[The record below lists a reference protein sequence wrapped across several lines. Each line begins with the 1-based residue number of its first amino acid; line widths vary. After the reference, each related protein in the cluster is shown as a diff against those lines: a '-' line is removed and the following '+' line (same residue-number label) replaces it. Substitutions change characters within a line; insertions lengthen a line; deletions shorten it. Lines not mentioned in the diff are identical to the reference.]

1 MKLFYSILFLSLLS
15 FSSFSQDKKD
25 IAKIY
30 FKKAKESYLNK
41 DFTKT
46 ERYLSKTIEYFDGIK
61 TEEIA
66 IFGSKFF
73 FENQKYTKAKEY
85 LTAFFKLNKSKKT
98 QNYSEMLI
106 LYTDTLDAIDNP
118 EKFKKQKKIVSPKNI
133 TKNDLKDE
141 VNKIDVIKV
150 NDSKKVTNII
160 EEEDF
165 SDQQG
170 EDDTQVKDVSFAIIE
185 DVPVFPG
192 CTGNKT
198 EKKDCFS
205 KMVQVHFSTFFN
217 ADLPNT
223 LGLTP
228 GRKRI
233 FIAFLIN
240 TEGKVVNIKANAPH
254 PLLKKEVVRVMN
266 LMPIMEP
273 GMQNGKEVN
282 VKYSI
287 PFTIIVE

>member
-1 MKLFYSILFLSLLS
+1 MYITRKIEPIL
-15 FSSFSQDKKD
+15 
-25 IAKIY
+25 
-30 FKKAKESYLNK
+30 
-41 DFTKT
+41 
-46 ERYLSKTIEYFDGIK
+46 
-61 TEEIA
+61 
-66 IFGSKFF
+66 
-73 FENQKYTKAKEY
+73 KEY

-118 EKFKKQKKIVSPKNI
+118 EKFIKEKKKVSPKNNI
-133 TKNDLKDE
+133 NNTIKNEVDE
-141 VNKIDVIKV
+141 TNVIPI
-150 NDSKKVTNII
+150 NETKKVTNII

-170 EDDTQVKDVSFAIIE
+170 ESDTQVKDVSFMIIE
-185 DVPVFPG
+185 KVPIFPG
-192 CTGNKT
+192 CTGSKT
-198 EKKDCFS
+198 ELKDCFS

-240 TEGKVVNIKANAPH
+240 TEGKVVNIKVNEPH

-273 GMQNGKEVN
+273 GSQEGKDVN

-287 PFTIIVE
+287 PFTIVVE